1 MAEVK
6 LWKKQAKYVDKDGQE
21 RTATNFFVQCGGIM
35 VPVEVKFFENKET
48 GRDDHYR
55 ERKVLLTAFAE
66 MLPDKEPSSKRQ
78 DVTGQAPAKQP
89 PTLQP
94 LTDSD
99 IPF

>member
-35 VPVEVKFFENKET
+35 VPVEVKFFEDKET

-66 MLPDKEPSSKRQ
+66 TLPDKEPSSKRQ
-78 DVTGQAPAKQP
+78 AVAEQAPTKQA